1 MQNLVSH
8 PEKRD
13 TGSLSLS
20 SGFIMTDIKRDK
32 TLETSVL
39 M

>member
-8 PEKRD
+8 PVKRD

-20 SGFIMTDIKRDK
+20 SGFMMTDIKR
-32 TLETSVL
+32 ETKHGKRQC
-39 M
+39 